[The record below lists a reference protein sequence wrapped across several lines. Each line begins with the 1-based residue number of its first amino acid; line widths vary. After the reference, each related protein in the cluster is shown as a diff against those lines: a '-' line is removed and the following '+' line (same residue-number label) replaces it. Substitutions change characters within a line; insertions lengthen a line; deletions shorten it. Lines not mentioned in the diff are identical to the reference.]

1 MKKKERT
8 KSTKDGKKKK
18 NNDLKKKKMKSFHK
32 VGNVGN
38 RNY

>member
-8 KSTKDGKKKK
+8 KSTKDGKKK